1 MAVEIKN
8 TKYFYPPRP
17 GNGAGTFSD
26 NIVGLQTVEGGGLTQ
41 GNFEFTT
48 GVTEKVNRTFNVGA
62 FSEPMSLDM
71 MGIDSLEESRRILA
85 TQFRVYPNY
94 DISQVLNFSMYGS
107 LSERFRVSITKIINY
122 FPASLD
128 VLFNNDDF
136 TTGSTAYDIVYDSQ
150 NDETYFK
157 VDVSRINN
165 PFDIDYSISA
175 ATNLSIREISVSPY
189 RNLYNTYLDYC
200 VSVDDNIFNILAFV
214 PSETLSLGYIQFY
227 VSGTPFGTTATTYNN
242 DFEIRPNDF
251 IVDKVFQES
260 FDEVEKFLL
269 NRLVRPE
276 YTAVFQVPQ
285 QNEFGQTYTEYK
297 QVTWPKQGRW
307 NLDIRSF
314 LFDNYLEEIQAIA
327 VNLDS
332 FKTNLISRFLVT
344 DSLKEFDTLGHK
356 VEKIFQIYGRSFDQI
371 KQFID
376 GLAYMNSVNYNPSND
391 IPSEL
396 LVNLSR
402 TLGWSSNFSPITNE
416 DFLGSVFGN
425 TSTPTYPGY
434 ARALT
439 PTELNYAYY
448 RNLILNASYLFKSKG
463 TRRSIE
469 FLLRLIGAP
478 DSLIEFNEHIYLAD
492 QKINLDQFEN
502 QWAQISGGTYVDNVP
517 SYLPGE
523 TYKIRGQLYTAFTST
538 ATYQDVSVR
547 LNDYPIDAE
556 GYPKAPANTET
567 FFFQIGSGWYETTP
581 QHRSPDEVQLTGNV
595 FTGQNYNIQ
604 TQLTPF
610 SYGQTYL
617 NRYRDFPYMNEGFKL
632 QKVVDNN
639 KSWLSDDEKI
649 RVSTQGDYNA
659 YYFVDNE
666 KLVLNVKNVDIF
678 LNPAQGILYDVWEQ
692 SREYDYPIPESG
704 YTVNYPTVETFSEQS
719 VMPFTATFSL
729 FNEPIITSTQT
740 NVDTTYINPEPKKK
754 TFFEFSQT
762 FWENMINTRNRQYIS
777 DGKTGGYPTLQ
788 SIFWKYLESEQTV
801 GLPNNKY
808 TYQKLIDYVNGIGP
822 YWTKLVEQMV
832 PASTIWNG
840 GVRLEN
846 SILNKQK
853 FVYRRQRGCQFI
865 LVPVEPCFII
875 SDIFNYTCNTEHA
888 EFNIYP
894 WFNGDVTVSNFSSI
908 LGNRVN
914 NMLAESGLTLNQCYL
929 NSVLSDWYV
938 DLSINEVQIIKEY
951 FYTGYGITD
960 VPTNAQWRNA
970 LINYLPQLYD
980 YGYTYSLE
988 GNILTITN
996 LTCLTQNIVDTVS
1009 LNVGINININCTE

>member
-1 MAVEIKN
+1 MAVEINN

-17 GNGAGTFSD
+17 GSGAGTFSD

-48 GVTEKVNRTFNVGA
+48 GVTEKVNRTFSVGA
-62 FSEPMSLDM
+62 FSEPMSLEM
-71 MGIDSLEESRRILA
+71 MGIDDLFESRRILA

-94 DISQVLNFSMYGS
+94 DITQVLNFSMYGS

-122 FPASLD
+122 FPAALD
-128 VLFNNDDF
+128 VVFNSDNF
-136 TTGSTAYDIVYDSQ
+136 TTGNTAYDIAYDAQ

-157 VDVSRINN
+157 VNVDRISN

-175 ATNLSIREISVSPY
+175 STNLSIREITVSPY

-200 VSVDDNIFNILAFV
+200 ISIDDNIFKVVSFT
-214 PSETLSLGYIQFY
+214 PSDTLSSGYIQIY
-227 VSGTPFGTTATTYNN
+227 VSGAPFGTTATTTN
-242 DFEIRPNDF
+242 DEFQIRPNDF
-251 IVDKVFQES
+251 IVDKTFQES
-260 FDEVEKFLL
+260 FDEIEQFLL

-285 QNEFGQTYTEYK
+285 QNEYGQTYTEYQ
-297 QVTWPKQGRW
+297 QVTWPKQGTW

-314 LFDNYLEEIQAIA
+314 LFDSYLEQIQAIA

-332 FKTNLISRFLVT
+332 FKTNLISRFLIT
-344 DSLKEFDTLGHK
+344 DSLKEFDTLGQK

-396 LVNLSR
+396 LVNLAR
-402 TLGWSSNFSPITNE
+402 TLGWSSNFSPITND
-416 DFLGSVFGN
+416 DFLSSVFGN

-463 TRRSIE
+463 TRRSVE

-478 DSLIEFNEHIYLAD
+478 DSLIEYNEHIYLAD
-492 QKINLDQFEN
+492 QKINLDQFYT

-517 SYLPGE
+517 SFLPGD
-523 TYKIRGQLYTAFTST
+523 TYKIKGQLYSAFTST
-538 ATYQDVSVR
+538 ATYQDVSIR
-547 LNDYPIDAE
+547 LEDYPMDAE
-556 GYPKAPANTET
+556 GYPKAPVNTET
-567 FFFQIGSGWYETTP
+567 YFFQIGAGWYETTP

-595 FTGQNYNIQ
+595 FTGQNYDIQ
-604 TQLTPF
+604 TQLMPF
-610 SYGQTYL
+610 TYGQTYL

-639 KSWLSDDEKI
+639 KSWLADDDRI

-678 LNPAQGILYDVWEQ
+678 LNPAQGLVYDVWDQ
-692 SREYDYPIPESG
+692 SVKYDYPIPESG
-704 YTVNYPTVETFSEQS
+704 LTVGYPV
-719 VMPFTATFSL
+719 PGG
-729 FNEPIITSTQT
+729 
-740 NVDTTYINPEPKKK
+740 VDWTYVNPEPKKK

-788 SIFWKYLESEQTV
+788 SIFWKYIESEQTV

-832 PASTIWNG
+832 PATTIWNG

-846 SILNKQK
+846 SIFHKQK

-865 LVPVEPCFII
+865 PVSVNPCYII
-875 SDIFNYTCNTEHA
+875 SNIFDYTCNTEYA
-888 EFNIYP
+888 DFNIYP
-894 WFNGDVTVSNFSSI
+894 WFNGDISVSNFNSI
-908 LGNRVN
+908 LSNRVN
-914 NMLAESGLTLNQCYL
+914 NMLSESGLTLNQCYED
-929 NSVLSDWYV
+929 SVITDWFI
-938 DLSINEVQIIKEY
+938 DLSIGGEQIIKEY
-951 FYTGYGITD
+951 FYGGYGLND
-960 VPTNAQWRNA
+960 VPTTTQWRNA
-970 LINYLPQLYD
+970 LINYLPQLYN
-980 YGYTYSLE
+980 YGYTYYLN
-988 GNILTITN
+988 GNTLTITN
-996 LTCLTQNIVDTVS
+996 LSCLTQNIVETVL
-1009 LNVGINININCTE
+1009 LNVGINISINCTE

>member
-1 MAVEIKN
+1 MAVDIKD

-48 GVTEKVNRTFNVGA
+48 GVTEKVNRVFNVGA

-71 MGIDSLEESRRILA
+71 MGIDSLEESRRIMA

-107 LSERFRVSITKIINY
+107 LSKRFSVSITRIINY

-128 VLFNNDDF
+128 VMFNNDDY
-136 TTGSTAYDIVYDSQ
+136 TTGNTAYDIVYDSQ

-157 VDVSRINN
+157 VNVDRINN
-165 PFDIDYSISA
+165 PLDIDYSISA
-175 ATNLSIREISVSPY
+175 ATNLSIREIEVSPY

-200 VSVDDNIFNILAFV
+200 ISINDNIFEVLSFT
-214 PSETLSLGYIQFY
+214 PSETLSSGYIQFY
-227 VSGTPFGTTATTYNN
+227 VSGAPFGTTATTLN
-242 DFEIRPNDF
+242 DDFQIRPNDF

-260 FDEVEKFLL
+260 FDEIEKFLV

-285 QNEFGQTYTEYK
+285 QNEFGQTYTEYQ
-297 QVTWPKQGRW
+297 QVTWPKQGPW

-314 LFDNYLEEIQAIA
+314 LFDRYLEQIQAIA

-332 FKTNLISRFLVT
+332 FKTNLISRFLIT
-344 DSLKEFDTLGHK
+344 DSLKEFDTLGQK

-396 LVNLSR
+396 LVNLAR
-402 TLGWSSNFSPITNE
+402 TLGWSSNFSPITND
-416 DFLGSVFGN
+416 DFLSSVFGN

-478 DSLIEFNEHIYLAD
+478 DSLIEYNEYIYLAD
-492 QKINLDQFEN
+492 QRINLDQFET
-502 QWAQISGGTYVDNVP
+502 QWASISGGTYANNVP

-523 TYKIRGQLYTAFTST
+523 TYKIKGQLYTAFTST
-538 ATYQDVSVR
+538 ATYQDVSIR
-547 LNDYPIDAE
+547 LEDYPMDAL

-567 FFFQIGSGWYETTP
+567 FFFQIGAGWYETTP
-581 QHRSPDEVQLTGNV
+581 QHRSPDQVQLTGNV
-595 FTGQNYNIQ
+595 FTGQNYSIQ

-610 SYGQTYL
+610 TYGQTYL

-639 KSWLSDDEKI
+639 KSWLSDDDRI

-659 YYFVDNE
+659 YYYVDNE

-678 LNPAQGILYDVWEQ
+678 LNPAQGIVYDVWNQ
-692 SREYDYPIPESG
+692 SVQYDYPIPETG
-704 YTVNYPTVETFSEQS
+704 LTVNYPVPGG
-719 VMPFTATFSL
+719 VD
-729 FNEPIITSTQT
+729 STY
-740 NVDTTYINPEPKKK
+740 VNPEPKKK

-762 FWENMINTRNRQYIS
+762 FWENMINTRNRQYIT

-788 SIFWKYLESEQTV
+788 SIFWKYIESEQTV
-801 GLPNNKY
+801 GIPNNKY

-832 PASTIWNG
+832 PATTIWNG

-846 SILNKQK
+846 SIFNKQK
-853 FVYRRQRGCQFI
+853 FVYRRQRGCQF
-865 LVPVEPCFII
+865 VPVPVDPCYII
-875 SDIFNYTCNTEHA
+875 SNIFDYTCTTEYA
-888 EFNIYP
+888 DFNIYP

-908 LGNRVN
+908 LGNRID
-914 NMLAESGLTLNQCYL
+914 NMLAQSGLTLNQCYE
-929 NSVLSDWYV
+929 NSVLTDWYV
-938 DLSINEVQIIKEY
+938 DLTINGEVIIKES
-951 FYTGYGITD
+951 FYTGYGISD
-960 VPTNAQWRNA
+960 VPTNTQWRNA
-970 LINYLPQLYD
+970 LINYLPELYN
-980 YGYTYSLE
+980 YGYTYYLN

-996 LTCLTQNIVDTVS
+996 LACLTQNIVDTVS
-1009 LNVGINININCTE
+1009 LNVGINISINCTE

>member
-1 MAVEIKN
+1 MAVDIKN

-71 MGIDSLEESRRILA
+71 MGIDNLEESRRIMA

-107 LSERFRVSITKIINY
+107 LSERFRVSITRIINY

-128 VLFNNDDF
+128 VMFNNDDF
-136 TTGSTAYDIVYDSQ
+136 TTGNTAYDISYDAQ

-157 VDVSRINN
+157 VNVGRINN

-175 ATNLSIREISVSPY
+175 ATNLSVREIIVSPY

-200 VSVDDNIFNILAFV
+200 VSINDDIFKILAFV
-214 PSETLSLGYIQFY
+214 PSETLSSGYMQFY
-227 VSGTPFGTTATTYNN
+227 VSGSPFGVSATTIN
-242 DFEIRPNDF
+242 DDFQIRPNDYV
-251 IVDKVFQES
+251 VDKVFQES
-260 FDEVEKFLL
+260 FDEVEKFLV

-285 QNEFGQTYTEYK
+285 QNEYGQIYTEYQ
-297 QVTWPKQGRW
+297 QVTWPKQGPW

-314 LFDNYLEEIQAIA
+314 LFDNYLEQIQAIA

-332 FKTNLISRFLVT
+332 FKTNLISRFLIT
-344 DSLKEFDTLGHK
+344 DSLKEFDTLGQK
-356 VEKIFQIYGRSFDQI
+356 VEKIFQIYGRSFDQV

-376 GLAYMNSVNYNPSND
+376 GLAYMNSVNYNPGND

-396 LVNLSR
+396 LVNLAR

-416 DFLGSVFGN
+416 DFLSSVFGN

-478 DSLIEFNEHIYLAD
+478 DSLIEYNEHIYLAD
-492 QKINLDQFEN
+492 QRINLDQFET
-502 QWAQISGGTYVDNVP
+502 QWASISGGTYVNDVP

-523 TYKIRGQLYTAFTST
+523 TYKIKGQLYTAFTST
-538 ATYQDVSVR
+538 AIYQDVAIR
-547 LNDYPIDAE
+547 LEDYPMDAL

-567 FFFQIGSGWYETTP
+567 FFFQIGAGWYEVTP

-595 FTGQNYNIQ
+595 YTGQNYNIQ

-610 SYGQTYL
+610 TYGQTYL

-639 KSWLSDDEKI
+639 KSWLSDDDKI
-649 RVSTQGDYNA
+649 RVSSQGDYNA
-659 YYFVDNE
+659 YYYVDNE

-678 LNPAQGILYDVWEQ
+678 LNPAQGLVYDVWDQ
-692 SREYDYPIPESG
+692 SRQYDYPIPESG
-704 YTVNYPTVETFSEQS
+704 LTVGYPV
-719 VMPFTATFSL
+719 PGG
-729 FNEPIITSTQT
+729 
-740 NVDTTYINPEPKKK
+740 VDWTYVNPEPKKK

-762 FWENMINTRNRQYIS
+762 FWENMINTRNRQYIT

-788 SIFWKYLESEQTV
+788 SIFWKYIESEQTV

-832 PASTIWNG
+832 PATTIWNG

-846 SILNKQK
+846 SIFNKQK
-853 FVYRRQRGCQFI
+853 FVYRRQRGCQF
-865 LVPVEPCFII
+865 VPVPVDPCFII
-875 SDIFNYTCNTEHA
+875 SNIFDYTCNTEYA
-888 EFNIYP
+888 DFNIYP

-908 LGNRVN
+908 LGNRIDY
-914 NMLAESGLTLNQCYL
+914 MLGESGITLNQCSQ
-929 NSVLSDWYV
+929 NSVLTDWYV
-938 DLSINEVQIIKEY
+938 DLTINGEQIIKES
-951 FYTGYGITD
+951 FYTGYGSSD
-960 VPTNAQWRNA
+960 VPTDSQWRNA
-970 LINYLPQLYD
+970 LINYLPELYN
-980 YGYTYSLE
+980 YGYTYYLN
-988 GNILTITN
+988 GNTLTITN
-996 LTCLTQNIVDTVS
+996 LACLTQNIVDTVS
-1009 LNVGINININCTE
+1009 LNVGINISINCTQ

>member
-48 GVTEKVNRTFNVGA
+48 GVTEKVNRVFNVGA

-71 MGIDSLEESRRILA
+71 MGIDNLEESRRIMA

-107 LSERFRVSITKIINY
+107 LSKRFSVSITRIINY

-128 VLFNNDDF
+128 VMFNNDDF
-136 TTGSTAYDIVYDSQ
+136 TTGNTAYDIVYDAQ
-150 NDETYFK
+150 ADETYFK
-157 VDVSRINN
+157 VNVDRINN

-175 ATNLSIREISVSPY
+175 TTNLSVREISVSPY

-200 VSVDDNIFNILAFV
+200 VSINDNIFQILAFV
-214 PSETLSLGYIQFY
+214 PSETLSSGEIQFY
-227 VSGTPFGTTATTYNN
+227 VSGAPFGVSATTIND
-242 DFEIRPNDF
+242 DFEIRPNDY
-251 IVDKVFQES
+251 IVDKVFLES
-260 FDEVEKFLL
+260 FDEVEKFLV

-285 QNEFGQTYTEYK
+285 QNEFGQVYTEYK
-297 QVTWPKQGRW
+297 QVTWPKQGTW

-314 LFDNYLEEIQAIA
+314 LFDSYLEEIQAIA
-327 VNLDS
+327 INLDS
-332 FKTNLISRFLVT
+332 FKTNLISRFLIT
-344 DSLKEFDTLGHK
+344 DSLKEFDTLGQK
-356 VEKIFQIYGRSFDQI
+356 VEKIFQIYGRSFDQV

-396 LVNLSR
+396 LVNLAR

-416 DFLGSVFGN
+416 DFLSSVFGN

-478 DSLIEFNEHIYLAD
+478 DSLIEYNEHIYLAD
-492 QKINLDQFEN
+492 QRINLDQFYT
-502 QWAQISGGTYVDNVP
+502 QWASISGGTYVNDVP

-523 TYKIRGQLYTAFTST
+523 TYKVKGQLYTAFTST
-538 ATYQDVSVR
+538 ATYQDVAIR
-547 LNDYPIDAE
+547 LDDYPMDAE
-556 GYPKAPANTET
+556 GYPNAPANTET
-567 FFFQIGSGWYETTP
+567 FFFQIGAGWYEVTP
-581 QHRSPDEVQLTGNV
+581 QHRSPDQVQLTGNV

-610 SYGQTYL
+610 TYGQTYL

-639 KSWLSDDEKI
+639 KSWLSDDDRI

-678 LNPAQGILYDVWEQ
+678 LNPAQGIVYDVWNQ
-692 SREYDYPIPESG
+692 SVQYDYPIPESG
-704 YTVNYPTVETFSEQS
+704 LTVGYPV
-719 VMPFTATFSL
+719 PGG
-729 FNEPIITSTQT
+729 
-740 NVDTTYINPEPKKK
+740 VDWTYVNPEPKKK

-762 FWENMINTRNRQYIS
+762 FWENMINTRNRQYIT

-788 SIFWKYLESEQTV
+788 SIFWKYIESEQTV
-801 GLPNNKY
+801 GIPNNKY

-832 PASTIWNG
+832 PATTIWNG

-846 SILNKQK
+846 SIFNKQK

-865 LVPVEPCFII
+865 PVPVDPCFII
-875 SDIFNYTCNTEHA
+875 SNIFDYTCTTEYA
-888 EFNIYP
+888 DFNIYP

-908 LGNRVN
+908 LVNRVN
-914 NMLAESGLTLNQCYL
+914 NMLAQSGLTLNECSQ

-938 DLSINEVQIIKEY
+938 DLTINGEQIIKES
-951 FYTGYGITD
+951 FYTGYGMSD
-960 VPTNAQWRNA
+960 VPTNTQWRNA
-970 LINYLPQLYD
+970 LINYLPQLYN
-980 YGYTYSLE
+980 YGYTYYLD
-988 GNILTITN
+988 GNTLTITD
-996 LTCLTQNIVDTVS
+996 LACLTQNTVDTVS
-1009 LNVGINININCTE
+1009 LDTGINININCTQ

>member
-17 GNGAGTFSD
+17 GSGAGTFSD

-71 MGIDSLEESRRILA
+71 MGIDSLEESRRIIA

-107 LSERFRVSITKIINY
+107 LSKRFSVSITRIINY

-128 VLFNNDDF
+128 IMFNNDDF
-136 TTGSTAYDIVYDSQ
+136 TTGNTAYDIVYDSQ
-150 NDETYFK
+150 NDDTYFK
-157 VDVSRINN
+157 VNVDRINN
-165 PFDIDYSISA
+165 PFDIDYSVSA
-175 ATNLSIREISVSPY
+175 ATNLSIREIEVSPY

-200 VSVDDNIFNILAFV
+200 ISINDDIFKILSFA
-214 PSETLSLGYIQFY
+214 PSETLSSGYIEFY
-227 VSGTPFGTTATTYNN
+227 VSGAPFGKSATTIN
-242 DFEIRPNDF
+242 DEFQIRPNDF

-260 FDEVEKFLL
+260 FDEIEKFLV

-297 QVTWPKQGRW
+297 QVTWPKQGTW

-314 LFDNYLEEIQAIA
+314 LFDNYLEEIQDIA

-332 FKTNLISRFLVT
+332 FKTNLISRFLIT
-344 DSLKEFDTLGHK
+344 DSLKEFDTLGQK

-416 DFLGSVFGN
+416 DFLSSVFGN

-478 DSLIEFNEHIYLAD
+478 DSLIEYNEHIYLAD
-492 QKINLDQFEN
+492 QKINLDQFYT
-502 QWAQISGGTYVDNVP
+502 QWAEISGGTYVNEVP
-517 SYLPGE
+517 AYLPGE
-523 TYKIRGQLYTAFTST
+523 TYKAKGRLYTAFTST
-538 ATYQDVSVR
+538 ETYQDVNIR
-547 LNDYPIDAE
+547 LDDYPMDFQ
-556 GYPKAPANTET
+556 GYPKAPVNTET
-567 FFFQIGSGWYETTP
+567 FFFQIGAGWYEVTP
-581 QHRSPDEVQLTGNV
+581 QHRSPDQVQLTGNV

-610 SYGQTYL
+610 TYGQTYL

-639 KSWLSDDEKI
+639 KSWLSDDNRI
-649 RVSTQGDYNA
+649 RISTQGDYNA
-659 YYFVDNE
+659 YYYVDNE

-678 LNPAQGILYDVWEQ
+678 LNPAQGIVYDVWNQ
-692 SREYDYPIPESG
+692 SVQYDYPIPESG
-704 YTVNYPTVETFSEQS
+704 LTVGYPV
-719 VMPFTATFSL
+719 PGG
-729 FNEPIITSTQT
+729 
-740 NVDTTYINPEPKKK
+740 VDWTYVNPEPKKK

-762 FWENMINTRNRQYIS
+762 FWENMINTRNRLYIT

-788 SIFWKYLESEQTV
+788 SIFWKYIESEQTV
-801 GLPNNKY
+801 GIPNNKY

-832 PASTIWNG
+832 PATTIWNG

-846 SILNKQK
+846 SIFNKQK
-853 FVYRRQRGCQFI
+853 FVYRRQRGCQF
-865 LVPVEPCFII
+865 VPVPVDPCFII
-875 SDIFNYTCNTEHA
+875 SGIFDYTCETEYA
-888 EFNIYP
+888 DFNIYP
-894 WFNGDVTVSNFSSI
+894 WLNGDVTVSNFSSI
-908 LGNRVN
+908 LVNRVN
-914 NMLAESGLTLNQCYL
+914 NMLAQSGLTLNECYE
-929 NSVLSDWYV
+929 NSILSDWYV
-938 DLSINEVQIIKEY
+938 DLTINGEQIIKES
-951 FYTGYGITD
+951 FYTGYGMSD
-960 VPTNAQWRNA
+960 VPTNTQWRNA
-970 LINYLPQLYD
+970 LINYLPQLYN
-980 YGYTYSLE
+980 YGYTYYLN
-988 GNILTITN
+988 GNTLTITN
-996 LTCLTQNIVDTVS
+996 LSCLTQDIVNAVS
-1009 LNVGINININCTE
+1009 LDVGINININCTQ

>member
-62 FSEPMSLDM
+62 FSELMSLDM

-107 LSERFRVSITKIINY
+107 LSKRFSVSITKIINY

-128 VLFNNDDF
+128 IMFNNDDYV
-136 TTGSTAYDIVYDSQ
+136 TGNTAYDIAYDAQ

-157 VDVSRINN
+157 VNVDRINN

-175 ATNLSIREISVSPY
+175 ATNLSIRELMVSPY
-189 RNLYNTYLDYC
+189 RNLYNTYLQYC
-200 VSVDDNIFNILAFV
+200 VSINDNIFNVVAFT
-214 PSETLSLGYIQFY
+214 PSETLSSGYIQFY
-227 VSGTPFGTTATTYNN
+227 VSGAPFGTTATTIN
-242 DFEIRPNDF
+242 DDYQIRPNDY

-260 FDEVEKFLL
+260 FDEVEKFLV

-297 QVTWPKQGRW
+297 QVTWPKQGVW

-314 LFDNYLEEIQAIA
+314 LFDRYLEEIQAIA

-332 FKTNLISRFLVT
+332 FKTNLISRFLIT
-344 DSLKEFDTLGHK
+344 DSLKEFDTLGQK

-402 TLGWSSNFSPITNE
+402 TLGWSSNFSPITND
-416 DFLGSVFGN
+416 DFLSSVFGN

-478 DSLIEFNEHIYLAD
+478 DSLIEYNEYIYLAD
-492 QKINLDQFEN
+492 QRINLDQFN
-502 QWAQISGGTYVDNVP
+502 TQWAQISGGTYVNNVP
-517 SYLPGE
+517 TYLPND
-523 TYKIRGQLYTAFTST
+523 TFKIKGQLYTAFTSS
-538 ATYQDVSVR
+538 AIYEDVS
-547 LNDYPIDAE
+547 LNLIDYPIDAE
-556 GYPKAPANTET
+556 GYPKSPANTET

-581 QHRSPDEVQLTGNV
+581 QHRSPDQVQLTGNV
-595 FTGQNYNIQ
+595 FTGQNFNIQ
-604 TQLTPF
+604 TQLAPF
-610 SYGQTYL
+610 TYGQTYL
-617 NRYRDFPYMNEGFKL
+617 NRYRNFPYMNEGFKL

-639 KSWLSDDEKI
+639 KSWLADDDKI

-678 LNPAQGILYDVWEQ
+678 LNPSQGILYDVWVQ
-692 SREYDYPIPESG
+692 SREYDYPIPETG
-704 YTVNYPTVETFSEQS
+704 LTVNYPVPGGVDSTF
-719 VMPFTATFSL
+719 V
-729 FNEPIITSTQT
+729 
-740 NVDTTYINPEPKKK
+740 NPEPKKK

-788 SIFWKYLESEQTV
+788 SIFWKYIESEQTV

-832 PASTIWNG
+832 PATTLWNG

-846 SILNKQK
+846 SILNRQK
-853 FVYRRQRGCQFI
+853 FVYRRQRGCQFV
-865 LVPVEPCFII
+865 LVPIDPCYII
-875 SDIFNYTCNTEHA
+875 TNIFNYTSNTEYA
-888 EFNIYP
+888 DFNIYP

-908 LGNRVN
+908 LVNRVN
-914 NMLAESGLTLNQCYL
+914 NMLGESGLTLNQCYE
-929 NSVLSDWYV
+929 NSILSNWYV
-938 DLSINEVQIIKEY
+938 DLTIGGEQIIKEP
-951 FYTGYGITD
+951 FYTGYGLSD
-960 VPTNAQWRNA
+960 VPTNSQWRNA
-970 LINYLPQLYD
+970 LINYLPQLYN
-980 YGYTYSLE
+980 YGYTYYLD
-988 GNILTITN
+988 GNTLTITN
-996 LTCLTQNIVDTVS
+996 LASLTQNIVDTV
-1009 LNVGINININCTE
+1009 LLDVGINININCTQ

>member
-1 MAVEIKN
+1 MAVDTKN
-8 TKYFYPPRP
+8 TKFFYPPRP

-48 GVTEKVNRTFNVGA
+48 SVVEKVNRTFNVGA

-71 MGIDSLEESRRILA
+71 MGIESLEQSRVILA

-107 LSERFRVSITKIINY
+107 LSKRFSVSITKIINY
-122 FPASLD
+122 FPASLN
-128 VLFNNDDF
+128 VQFTNDNF
-136 TTGSTAYDIVYDSQ
+136 ITGYTAYDVVYDLQ

-157 VDVSRINN
+157 VNVNSIDN
-165 PFDIDYSISA
+165 PFDIDYTINA
-175 ATNLSIREISVSPY
+175 INNLSLREIEVSKY

-200 VSVDDNIFNILAFV
+200 VSINDNIYQVLSFT
-214 PSETLSLGYIQFY
+214 PSDSLSTGYLQFY
-227 VSGTPFGTTATTYNN
+227 VSGSPFGTTATTIED
-242 DFEIRPNDF
+242 DFQIRPNDF
-251 IVDKVFQES
+251 IADRVFQED

-269 NRLVRPE
+269 NRLIRPE
-276 YTAVFQVPQ
+276 YTAAFQVPQ
-285 QNEFGQTYTEYK
+285 QNEYGQFYTEYQ
-297 QVTWPKQGRW
+297 QVTWPKRGPW
-307 NLDIRSF
+307 NLDISSF
-314 LFDNYLEEIQAIA
+314 LFDRYLEQIQEIS

-344 DSLKEFDTLGHK
+344 DSLKEFDTLGQK

-416 DFLGSVFGN
+416 DFLSSVFGN

-478 DSLIEFNEHIYLAD
+478 DSLIEYNEHIYLAD
-492 QKINLDQFEN
+492 QKINLDQFDA
-502 QWAQISGGTYVDNVP
+502 QWAQISGGTYANSIP
-517 SYLPGE
+517 TYLPGD
-523 TYKIRGQLYTAFTST
+523 TYKIKGNLYTAFTST
-538 ATYQDVSVR
+538 ATYQNVNVR
-547 LNDYPIDAE
+547 LSDYPMDFE
-556 GYPKAPANTET
+556 GYPKAPINTET
-567 FFFQIGSGWYETTP
+567 YFFQIGAGWYETTP

-610 SYGQTYL
+610 TYGQTYL
-617 NRYRDFPYMNEGFKL
+617 NRFRDFPYMNEGFKL
-632 QKVVDNN
+632 RKVVDNN
-639 KSWLSDDEKI
+639 KSWLSDDDKI
-649 RVSTQGDYNA
+649 RISTQGDYNA

-678 LNPAQGILYDVWEQ
+678 LNPAQGLVYDVWDQ
-692 SREYDYPIPESG
+692 SRQYDYPIPETG
-704 YTVNYPTVETFSEQS
+704 LTVNYPVPGGVDSTF
-719 VMPFTATFSL
+719 V
-729 FNEPIITSTQT
+729 
-740 NVDTTYINPEPKKK
+740 NPEPKKK

-762 FWENMINTRNRQYIS
+762 FWENMINTRNRQYIT

-788 SIFWKYLESEQTV
+788 SIFWKYIESEQTV
-801 GLPNNKY
+801 GIPNNQY

-832 PASTIWNG
+832 PATTIWNG

-846 SILNKQK
+846 SIFHKQK

-865 LVPVEPCFII
+865 PVPINPCFII
-875 SDIFNYTCNTEHA
+875 SGIFDYTCNAEHA
-888 EFNIYP
+888 EFDIYP
-894 WFNGDVTVSNFSSI
+894 WFNKDPDVTNFNSI
-908 LGNRVN
+908 LVNRIN
-914 NMLAESGLTLNQCYL
+914 NMLSQSGLTLNECYS
-929 NSVLSDWYV
+929 NSVLTDWYV
-938 DLSINEVQIIKEY
+938 DLKINGQQIIKEP
-951 FYTGYGITD
+951 FYRGYGITATPSD
-960 VPTNAQWRNA
+960 TQWRLA
-970 LINYLPQLYD
+970 LIQYLPQLINYQ
-980 YGYTYSLE
+980 YAYVLN
-988 GNILTITN
+988 GNTLTISN
-996 LTCLTQNIVDTVS
+996 LLCLEDTTPTSVS
-1009 LNVGINININCTE
+1009 LDIGINININCAR